1 MSAAA
6 IQHAFSTGG
15 ATVLP
20 ADRASVLFDGI
31 FSSPRLQHPEGIAVG
46 PDGWI
51 WVGSENGQILRI
63 APDGSAIEEV
73 ASTGGFLLGLAFDG
87 DRALFACDS
96 RHSAVF
102 RLDLADRSLKRFTAP
117 GIQVP
122 NYAVVDRAR
131 GRLYVSDTRAPSDP
145 GPSIWSYDLDSGVG
159 AVWHGGPFDHANGMA
174 LSPEGDALFLCE
186 TFARRVTRIVIK
198 AEGSAG
204 AATTFSDDLP
214 GLPDGLAFD
223 DRGAL
228 FVSCYEPSRVLRV
241 APGGGAAEVYVEDA
255 TAHVLAHPTNIAF
268 DGARMFTA
276 NLGRWHV
283 TKIET
288 DTSGTPLWRRSAI
301 ATD

>member
-102 RLDLADRSLKRFTAP
+102 RL
-117 GIQVP
+117 
-122 NYAVVDRAR
+122 
-131 GRLYVSDTRAPSDP
+131 
-145 GPSIWSYDLDSGVG
+145 
-159 AVWHGGPFDHANGMA
+159 
-174 LSPEGDALFLCE
+174 
-186 TFARRVTRIVIK
+186 
-198 AEGSAG
+198 
-204 AATTFSDDLP
+204 
-214 GLPDGLAFD
+214 
-223 DRGAL
+223 
-228 FVSCYEPSRVLRV
+228 
-241 APGGGAAEVYVEDA
+241 
-255 TAHVLAHPTNIAF
+255 
-268 DGARMFTA
+268 
-276 NLGRWHV
+276 
-283 TKIET
+283 
-288 DTSGTPLWRRSAI
+288 
-301 ATD
+301 